1 MGSPMISAEVVCKA
15 EFYDVDL
22 MQVVWHG
29 NYLKFLEQARSAL
42 MDKIGYNYAEMI
54 DSGYAWPIV
63 DARLKFVR
71 PVRLGQRITVTATL
85 VEYENRL
92 KVTYLIRENET
103 GALVTKAS
111 TVQLAVAATT
121 GELVFQSPTILIGKV
136 RELL

>member
-1 MGSPMISAEVVCKA
+1 MISAEVVCKA

>member
-1 MGSPMISAEVVCKA
+1 MISAEVVCKA

-103 GALVTKAS
+103 GALLTKAS